1 MSDENENKK
10 KGPGRPATYPF
21 GSMGVGDSKRID
33 VQKHPGAANAAYQAA
48 YRTGAKFSVKK
59 RGVGEVIVTRTA

>member
-1 MSDENENKK
+1 MSDEKNKK
-10 KGPGRPATYPF
+10 GAGRPATYPYA
-21 GSMGVGDSKRID
+21 SMAVGDTKRID

-59 RGVGEVIVTRTA
+59 RGVGEVVVTRTA